1 MDVET
6 ARNLG
11 YSGKFAIHPAQ
22 IDIINSMFTP
32 GPEEVEYAHR
42 VVEAWNEAESAGRG
56 ATSLDC
62 RMIDVPVVKRA
73 RNLLALAD
81 AIAQRKP

>member
-32 GPEEVEYAHR
+32 GPERWSMLTEWWEPGTRLRAPE
-42 VVEAWNEAESAGRG
+42 EAQPLWTAG
-56 ATSLDC
+56 
-62 RMIDVPVVKRA
+62 
-73 RNLLALAD
+73 
-81 AIAQRKP
+81 